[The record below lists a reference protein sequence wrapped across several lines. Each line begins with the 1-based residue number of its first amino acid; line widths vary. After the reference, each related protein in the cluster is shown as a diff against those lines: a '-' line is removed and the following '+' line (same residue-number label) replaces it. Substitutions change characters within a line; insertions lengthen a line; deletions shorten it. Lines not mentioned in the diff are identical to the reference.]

1 MYEAGEA
8 FRKDVP
14 EGVPPIGRTRVGFH
28 WGEAIVG
35 NFGGE
40 GRIQYTALGD
50 SMNTAARLEAA
61 NKPLNTKV
69 LASRAAVE
77 RSGLD
82 WWRPIGRITLRGRA
96 TPVEIFEPVP
106 DATAEQRAELTGL
119 LAQIDAGDISA
130 LDELENIAS
139 TNVHDAALANLVY
152 RLQHVEP
159 GGSYDLG

>member
-1 MYEAGEA
+1 MHEAGEL
-8 FRKDVP
+8 FRQQAP
-14 EGVPPIGRTRVGFH
+14 EGVPPIGRTRVGLH

-50 SMNTAARLEAA
+50 SMNTAARLESA
-61 NKPLNTKV
+61 NKPLNTKM

-82 WWRPIGRITLRGRA
+82 WWRPLGRITLRGRA

-106 DATAEQRAELTGL
+106 EATTEERAY
-119 LAQIDAGDISA
+119 LAQLLERLDEGDQSA
-130 LDELENIAS
+130 FDELETLAL
-139 TNVHDAALANLVY
+139 TNVRDAALANLVY
-152 RLQHVEP
+152 RLQHIEP